1 VARAD
6 SSNEHL
12 HKVRIELKRLQCA
25 CEVLDWWR
33 KASRQLARAA
43 EKTQTKLGVVHDQA
57 VADAWLKS
65 LTVAEPNWKVPLREI
80 RAFHKEA
87 RREAKRGWR
96 TAIDEVEHC
105 WDDLQD

>member
-12 HKVRIELKRLQCA
+12 HKVRIDLKRLQCA
-25 CEVLDWWR
+25 CEVLGWW
-33 KASRQLARAA
+33 AESQPSMARAA

-65 LTVAEPNWKVPLREI
+65 LTVAEPNWKVRSGRYERSIGSP
-80 RAFHKEA
+80 
-87 RREAKRGWR
+87 REAKRGWR